1 MSKENNDRILKSSLS
16 TLLKRFSNTDL
27 ISSLGDEFTSSSGKI
42 NISLIDDNSI
52 LKKARINENKL
63 EKTMNI
69 IKEKGINSP
78 LLVMQKKER
87 YEVLY
92 PRIVYIAARKLGI
105 EYIPCSIVNIEE
117 EDSLVFLASQIRDSK
132 GGNIVELSLLLNKL
146 QKKYKYK
153 QFEIAEMM
161 EQSRSQITNI
171 MRLIK
176 MPEWILR
183 DISNDKLSFGHARA
197 LQTLSENELEEI
209 VPLIYLNNLSVREV
223 EKLIY
228 AKRNSNKISNQ
239 EERLNRKYNCKS
251 NIKPRSISISFD
263 DEEDYQKFIKKI
275 LK

>member
-1 MSKENNDRILKSSLS
+1 MSDKILKSSLS

-27 ISSLGDEFTSSSGKI
+27 ISSLDDEFSSSSGKI
-42 NISLIDDNSI
+42 NISLVDDNSV

-63 EKTMNI
+63 DKTI
-69 IKEKGINSP
+69 SLIKEKGITSP
-78 LLVMQKKER
+78 ILVVSKKDR

-92 PRIVYIAARKLGI
+92 PRIVYIAARKLGY
-105 EYIPCSIVNIEE
+105 EFIPCSVIDIEE

-153 QFEIAEMM
+153 QYEIAEMM

-176 MPEWILR
+176 MPEWILT
-183 DISNDKLSFGHARA
+183 DVSNDKLSFGHARA
-197 LQTLSENELEEI
+197 LQTLSETELEEI
-209 VPLIYLNNLSVREV
+209 VPLIYLNDLSVREV

-228 AKRNSNKISNQ
+228 AKRNSNKINNQ
-239 EERLNRKYNCKS
+239 EERINRKYNCRTS
-251 NIKPRSISISFD
+251 LNPRSINLSFEN
-263 DEEDYQKFIKKI
+263 EEDYQKFIKKI

>member
-27 ISSLGDEFTSSSGKI
+27 ISSLDDEFTSSSGKI
-42 NISLIDDNSI
+42 NISLIDDNSV

-78 LLVMQKKER
+78 LLVIQKKER

-105 EYIPCSIVNIEE
+105 EYIPCSVVNIEE

-132 GGNIVELSLLLNKL
+132 GGNIVELSMLLNKL

-197 LQTLSENELEEI
+197 LQTLSENELQEI

-263 DEEDYQKFIKKI
+263 DDEDYQKFIKKI